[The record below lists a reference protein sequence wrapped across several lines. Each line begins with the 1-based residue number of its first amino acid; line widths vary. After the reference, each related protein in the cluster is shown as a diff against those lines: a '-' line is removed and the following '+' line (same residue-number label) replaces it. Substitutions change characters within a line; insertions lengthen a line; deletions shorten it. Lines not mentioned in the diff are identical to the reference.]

1 MNGGTPMSKE
11 NSFSPTRHHFPE
23 GVVDYIEKL
32 SYELPW
38 FYFHDCAIGSDACK
52 ELGLKMNP
60 YFSHTFLRDKQA
72 GPYFSKMPWNEIGK
86 FIGLPNNK
94 MIRAHNTLQYPRP
107 DAVGKPHN
115 AHVDQNFPHIVGLY
129 YPNDSDGD
137 TYFFDDD
144 DNIIHTEPVERGK
157 MIVFDGE
164 WKHASSS
171 PSKNIR
177 LSLNIN
183 YEPSPRTS
191 NS

>member
-1 MNGGTPMSKE
+1 MSKE
-11 NSFSPTRHHFPE
+11 SSFSITTHHFPD
-23 GVVDYIEKL
+23 GIVDYIEKL

-38 FYFHDCAIGSDACK
+38 FYFKDCAFGNSAA
-52 ELGLKMNP
+52 EQGLEMHP
-60 YFSHTFLRDKQA
+60 YFSHTFLKDNEIDPHFFQR
-72 GPYFSKMPWNEIGK
+72 MPWNDIGK

-115 AHVDQNFPHIVGLY
+115 IHVDQHFPHIVGLY

-137 TYFFDDD
+137 TFFFDS
-144 DNIIHTEPVERGK
+144 NLNVIHKEPVERGK
-157 MIVFDGE
+157 MVVFDGK
-164 WKHASSS
+164 WRHSSSS

>member
-1 MNGGTPMSKE
+1 MSKE
-11 NSFSPTRHHFPE
+11 NLFSPTRHYFPE
-23 GVVDYIEKL
+23 GIVDYIESL

-38 FYFHDCAIGSDACK
+38 FFFKDCAFGNAAADK
-52 ELGLKMNP
+52 GLQMHP
-60 YFSHTFLRDKQA
+60 YFSHTFLKDNKIDPHFFHR
-72 GPYFSKMPWNEIGK
+72 MPWNDIGK

-107 DAVGKPHN
+107 EMAGIPHN
-115 AHVDQNFPHIVGLY
+115 AHTDNDNPHIVGLY

-137 TYFFDDD
+137 TFFFDDD
-144 DNIIHTEPVERGK
+144 LNVIHKEPVERGK
-157 MIVFDGE
+157 MIVFDGK
-164 WKHASSS
+164 WKHSSSS
-171 PSKNIR
+171 PTKNIR